1 MIMEKIIVKEEVYV
15 YMGWFQGVTLTELK
29 ENIKTL
35 EELGITYIELNVSE
49 LYGNDVTCYKER
61 LETDEEFNK
70 RLELQS
76 IRAEKQK
83 ERDLA
88 TLKALK
94 EKYEN
99 HSTGDSDPSIH

>member
-1 MIMEKIIVKEEVYV
+1 MEKIIVKEEIDV
-15 YMGWFQGVTLTELK
+15 YMGWFGGVTLTELK

-35 EELGITYIELNVSE
+35 EELGVTYIELHTSE
-49 LYGNDVTCYKER
+49 LYGNNVTCYRER

-70 RLELQS
+70 KCEIAFYRSELQK
-76 IRAEKQK
+76 EK
-83 ERDLA
+83 DLA

-99 HSTGDSDPSIH
+99 HSTGDSDTSIH